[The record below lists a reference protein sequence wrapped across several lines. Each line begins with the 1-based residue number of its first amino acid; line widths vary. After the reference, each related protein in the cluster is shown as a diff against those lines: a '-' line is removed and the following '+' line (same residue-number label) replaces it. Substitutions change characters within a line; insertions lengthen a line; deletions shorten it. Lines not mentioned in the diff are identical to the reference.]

1 MRHETKVQA
10 AALAVMSA
18 CFAGAGVLALDL
30 SAQQSRAKLVYTADA
45 AEGQPPQVALGIAMG
60 AFRGVFVNWLWM
72 RANELK
78 EDGRHY
84 EAVELAK
91 AITTLQPRFP
101 RAWSFH
107 AWNLAYNIS
116 VTTQTAK
123 ERWNWVRQGIDL
135 LRGPGLKNNP
145 NDLHIHKELAW
156 IFNHKVQGST
166 DDANVFYKKMHAK
179 EWHVLLGEP
188 PRYDP
193 SIRTRDAAIQ
203 RFAAWLTPL
212 AEAPQTMDALFAAPG
227 GESVRALVAAITE
240 NGIRTG
246 LDYDT
251 LAHYMI
257 DRAVVA
263 SGRQTAIEAIDT
275 PGPKSVRFREII
287 EDPAFADA
295 WPRLLTFIRARL
307 LREVYH
313 MDPAVMIRYT
323 EKYGPIDWRS
333 PAAHALYWAA
343 LGVEAALPRFEERLR
358 ADFDF
363 VNTDRVVMHAVQEL
377 YRTGTIYTDYLALEL
392 DPGAAFYI
400 AVVEPNFTDTYGNI
414 LNELRE
420 RSKYDNLFE
429 RGYSYYTAGYENF
442 LKDAV
447 RYYYRRGDTAK
458 AAYYQKVIREYPGQ
472 NVNDPD
478 RNRILSLPLDEFVR
492 EELWDRQSSPSVA
505 ISEVSGALFGAMISL
520 MDQDED
526 RYLAQMTYARQY
538 FDYYTSKQVRLTA
551 VADDPRMAFLGRA
564 FEVIAGEMFTDMM
577 IGVGLDQAKNAY
589 ALASDELRQ
598 YAYDTLRQRF
608 SKSMDKEPD
617 KSRHFAAY
625 FPEPVGMDAFRARK
639 AKEAA
644 EREAERIRLN
654 QQLK

>member
-1 MRHETKVQA
+1 MRHDTKVQA
-10 AALAVMSA
+10 AALAVMA
-18 CFAGAGVLALDL
+18 GCFAGAGVLALDL

-116 VTTQTAK
+116 VTTQTAP
-123 ERWNWVRQGIDL
+123 ERWNWVRQGVEL
-135 LRGPGLKNNP
+135 LRGPGLKYNP

-156 IFNHKVQGST
+156 IFNHKIQGST

-188 PRYDP
+188 PRFDP
-193 SIRTRDAAIQ
+193 TVRSREDAIK
-203 RFAAWLTPL
+203 RFADWLQPI
-212 AEAPQTMDALFAAPG
+212 ADAPQTMEALFAGPQG
-227 GESVRALVAAITE
+227 DSIRALVAAIKD
-240 NGIRTG
+240 NGLRAE

-251 LAHYMI
+251 IAHYMV
-257 DRAVVA
+257 DRAVVN
-263 SGRQTAIEAIDT
+263 SGRQTAIESIDA
-275 PGPKSVRFREII
+275 PGPKSTRFRQLI
-287 EDPAFADA
+287 EDPAFSEA

-307 LREVYH
+307 LREVYR

-343 LGVEAALPRFEERLR
+343 LGVEAALPRFEKRLS

-363 VNTDRVVMHAVQEL
+363 VNTDRIVMHAVQEL

-414 LNELRE
+414 IDELRA

-442 LKDAV
+442 LKDAI
-447 RYYYRRGDTAK
+447 RYFFRRGDLANAEK
-458 AAYYQKVIREYPGQ
+458 YRQKILTYEGQ

-478 RNRILSLPLDEFVR
+478 RNRLLALPLEEFVR
-492 EELWDRQSSPSVA
+492 EELWDRQTSPSVA

-520 MDQDED
+520 MDQDEE
-526 RYLAQMTYARQY
+526 RYLTQMTYARQY
-538 FDYYTSKQVRLTA
+538 LAYYKSKQERITA
-551 VADDPRMAFLGRA
+551 VTDDPRMGFLGRD
-564 FEVIAGEMFTDMM
+564 FETLAGEMFTNMM
-577 IGVGLDQAKNAY
+577 LGVGLDRASIAY

-598 YAYDTLRQRF
+598 YAFDTLKQRF
-608 SKSMDKEPD
+608 ARAMDKEPD
-617 KSRHFAAY
+617 KSRHFAAV
-625 FPEPVGMDAFRARK
+625 FPEPVGMDVFRARK
-639 AKEAA
+639 AKERA
-644 EREAERIRLN
+644 ELEAERIRVN
-654 QQLK
+654 SQLK